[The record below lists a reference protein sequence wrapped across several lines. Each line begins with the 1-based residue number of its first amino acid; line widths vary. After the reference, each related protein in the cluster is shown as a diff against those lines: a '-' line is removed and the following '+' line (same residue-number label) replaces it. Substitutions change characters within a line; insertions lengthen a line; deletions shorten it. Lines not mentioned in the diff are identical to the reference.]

1 MFKISRRGVKNWAG
15 NHLALFALRN
25 SVVVFFHSAFTVEIL
40 GCVLV
45 LHTSASISPF
55 SGHKAGLYFLTLQLA
70 RHTVLEVVRICYTV
84 LSTPLL
90 CNLVFY
96 WYWCPHIL
104 DVKENAN
111 FQMR

>member
-15 NHLALFALRN
+15 NHLALFALRT

-55 SGHKAGLYFLTLQLA
+55 SGHKAGLYFLTLCNWHGTLL
-70 RHTVLEVVRICYTV
+70 VLEVLRICYTV

-90 CNLVFY
+90 CNLV
-96 WYWCPHIL
+96 L
-104 DVKENAN
+104 TGTGVLTSL
-111 FQMR
+111 M